1 MLKIEISSQRKVGSF
16 SNEFKPKTNA
26 MKLIIKNM
34 FSARCVNHVACILK
48 DTGIS
53 YLKIE
58 LGQVELI
65 NELNLIQKLDFK
77 NELKKEGFELIENS
91 QSILAERIKLI
102 IIQMVHY
109 SEENIKTNFS
119 VYLSEQMKHNYT
131 YLSNVFRAENG
142 MSIQQFIIMNKVE
155 RIKTLLLYGE
165 LNLSE
170 ISYKLNYSSI
180 AHLSNQFKKITGFS
194 PTHYRHLEV
203 NQRIPIEK
211 IGA

>member
-1 MLKIEISSQRKVGSF
+1 
-16 SNEFKPKTNA
+16 

-34 FSARCVNHVACILK
+34 LSTRCVNYISDILK
-48 DTGIS
+48 AMDIS
-53 YLKIE
+53 FVSVE
-58 LGQVELI
+58 LGKVNLI
-65 NELNLIQKLDFK
+65 NKLSLNQKLDFK
-77 NELKKEGFELIENS
+77 NEIKQEGFELIENS

-142 MSIQQFIIMNKVE
+142 ISIQQFIIMNKVE

-170 ISYKLNYSSI
+170 IAYKLNYSSI
-180 AHLSNQFKKITGFS
+180 AHLSNQFKKITGLS
-194 PTHYRHLEV
+194 PTNYRQLEV

>member
-1 MLKIEISSQRKVGSF
+1 
-16 SNEFKPKTNA
+16 
-26 MKLIIKNM
+26 M

-77 NELKKEGFELIENS
+77 NELKKEGFELIEDH
-91 QSILAERIKLI
+91 QSILSERIKLI
-102 IIQMVHY
+102 IIQTIHY
-109 SEENIKTNFS
+109 SEGNIKVNFS
-119 VYLSEQMKHNYT
+119 NYLSEKMNLNYT
-131 YLSNVFRAENG
+131 YLSNTFRTING
-142 MSIQQFIIMNKVE
+142 ITIKQFIIMNKIE
-155 RIKTLLLYGE
+155 QIKALLLYGE

-194 PTHYRHLEV
+194 PTEYRHLEV
-203 NQRIPIEK
+203 MRRIPLEQ

>member
-1 MLKIEISSQRKVGSF
+1 
-16 SNEFKPKTNA
+16 

-34 FSARCVNHVACILK
+34 LSTRCVNYISDILK
-48 DTGIS
+48 AMDIS
-53 YLKIE
+53 FVSVE
-58 LGQVELI
+58 LGKVNLI
-65 NELNLIQKLDFK
+65 NKLSLNQKLDFK
-77 NELKKEGFELIENS
+77 NEIKQEGFELIENS

-102 IIQMVHY
+102 IIQMVYY
-109 SEENIKTNFS
+109 SEENIKPNFS

-194 PTHYRHLEV
+194 PTEYRHLEV
-203 NQRIPIEK
+203 MRRIPLEQ
-211 IGA
+211 IGAWQFHVKHNFIENQ

>member
-1 MLKIEISSQRKVGSF
+1 
-16 SNEFKPKTNA
+16 

-34 FSARCVNHVACILK
+34 LSTRCVNYISDILK
-48 DTGIS
+48 AMDIS
-53 YLKIE
+53 FVSVE
-58 LGQVELI
+58 LGKVNLI
-65 NELNLIQKLDFK
+65 NKLSLNQKLDFK
-77 NELKKEGFELIENS
+77 NEIKQEGFELIENS

-142 MSIQQFIIMNKVE
+142 ISIQQFIIMNKVE

-170 ISYKLNYSSI
+170 IAYKLNYSSI
-180 AHLSNQFKKITGFS
+180 AHLSNQFKKITGLS
-194 PTHYRHLEV
+194 PTNYRQLEV
-203 NQRIPIEK
+203 NPAYSHRENWSLIVSI
-211 IGA
+211 